1 MISIQNIAQTVISY
15 FPSFADGAIAWIL
28 LGLRLIWGII
38 LLNYSYP
45 MIQKPFTWMNRP
57 GKPPSRFP
65 PLLQLLGAI
74 AIFGGGLAIIT
85 GFLTPLAG
93 LGLAGAMLIACALHL
108 VHGVP
113 FAKPSPVA
121 PGPSY
126 DDSLLYLA
134 ISLVFVFLGS
144 GTLSLDYLLFG

>member
-1 MISIQNIAQTVISY
+1 MLIQNLTQYLPV
-15 FPSFADGAIAWIL
+15 FFDGAIAWML

-38 LLNYSYP
+38 LVNYSYP
-45 MIQKPFTWMNRP
+45 MIKKPFGWMDLP
-57 GKPPSRFP
+57 DKPPSGFP
-65 PLLQLLGAI
+65 PLLQLLGAVI
-74 AIFGGGLAIIT
+74 IFGGGLAIIA

-93 LGLAGAMLIACALHL
+93 LGLASAMLIALGLHL
-108 VHGVP
+108 SHGVP

-121 PGPSY
+121 PGASY

-134 ISLVFVFLGS
+134 IALLFVFLGS